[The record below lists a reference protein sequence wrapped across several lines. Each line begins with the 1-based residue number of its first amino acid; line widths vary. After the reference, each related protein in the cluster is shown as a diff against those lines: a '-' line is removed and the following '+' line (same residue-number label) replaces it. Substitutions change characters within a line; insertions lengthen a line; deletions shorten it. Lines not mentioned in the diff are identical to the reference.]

1 MKVRRTEKIKVD
13 LFRVGDVIRFKLSD
27 GEKVEMLAVKEENNG
42 MIFCFA
48 DCLAKEYSMNA
59 QNTNAGGWDASDLR
73 KKLNGEILDRFPQK
87 IRKLLL
93 PFENG
98 DLLRLPTEKEIFGS
112 NPCGE
117 DEPESVSQWKPM
129 KQRKNR
135 IASQGLNGGWEWYWL
150 QNRVPNSA
158 ANFAYANNYGNCT
171 YDAASDGA
179 GVRPSPR
186 SKIPYPHLPVR
197 CGTMKTSRKVEVKSM
212 DGLVKTLGTV
222 LLLLAA
228 AIWAAVLLLV
238 PAALVKFCWGY
249 LFV

>member
-93 PFENG
+93 PFEKRRPAAPADGKGN
-98 DLLRLPTEKEIFGS
+98 LRL
-112 NPCGE
+112 
-117 DEPESVSQWKPM
+117 KPV
-129 KQRKNR
+129 
-135 IASQGLNGGWEWYWL
+135 W
-150 QNRVPNSA
+150 
-158 ANFAYANNYGNCT
+158 
-171 YDAASDGA
+171 
-179 GVRPSPR
+179 
-186 SKIPYPHLPVR
+186 
-197 CGTMKTSRKVEVKSM
+197 
-212 DGLVKTLGTV
+212 
-222 LLLLAA
+222 
-228 AIWAAVLLLV
+228 
-238 PAALVKFCWGY
+238 
-249 LFV
+249 

>member
-1 MKVRRTEKIKVD
+1 MKVKRTEEVD
-13 LFRVGDVIRFKLSD
+13 VQQFRVGDIIHFELSD
-27 GEKVEMLAVKEENNG
+27 GEKVEMLAVKEEDEG
-42 MIFCFA
+42 MIFCSS
-48 DCLAKEYSMNA
+48 DCLEKECRMNRK
-59 QNTNAGGWDASDLR
+59 NTNAGGWDASYLR

-158 ANFAYANNYGNCT
+158 AYFAGANGAGRCNYAN
-171 YDAASDGA
+171 ASLEA
-179 GVRPSPR
+179 GVRPVA
-186 SKIPYPHLPVR
+186 KIKNPISAPACQVR
-197 CGTMKTSRKVEVKSM
+197 NDEDEQEG
-212 DGLVKTLGTV
+212 
-222 LLLLAA
+222 
-228 AIWAAVLLLV
+228 
-238 PAALVKFCWGY
+238 
-249 LFV
+249 

>member
-1 MKVRRTEKIKVD
+1 MKVRRTEKIKVNT
-13 LFRVGDVIRFKLSD
+13 FRVGDVIRFKLSD
-27 GEKVEMLAVKEENNG
+27 GEKVEMLAVKEESDG

-48 DCLAKEYSMNA
+48 DCLAKEYSMNE
-59 QNTNAGGWDASDLR
+59 QNTNEGGWDASDLR
-73 KKLNGEILDRFPQK
+73 KKLNSEILDRFPRK

-98 DLLRLPTEKEIFGS
+98 DMLRLPTEKEIFGS

-158 ANFAYANNYGNCT
+158 ANFADVDGNGYAYCDNAG
-171 YDAASDGA
+171 GA
-179 GVRPSPR
+179 HGVRPVVEIKNPISAPACQ
-186 SKIPYPHLPVR
+186 VR
-197 CGTMKTSRKVEVKSM
+197 DDEDEQEG
-212 DGLVKTLGTV
+212 
-222 LLLLAA
+222 
-228 AIWAAVLLLV
+228 
-238 PAALVKFCWGY
+238 
-249 LFV
+249 

>member
-27 GEKVEMLAVKEENNG
+27 GEKVEMLAVKEENDG

-87 IRKLLL
+87 IRKLLM

-135 IASQGLNGGWEWYWL
+135 IASQGLNGGWEW
-150 QNRVPNSA
+150 
-158 ANFAYANNYGNCT
+158 C
-171 YDAASDGA
+171 ASPFRFVVCSPAGCRGDGA
-179 GVRPSPR
+179 GS
-186 SKIPYPHLPVR
+186 L
-197 CGTMKTSRKVEVKSM
+197 CG
-212 DGLVKTLGTV
+212 
-222 LLLLAA
+222 
-228 AIWAAVLLLV
+228 
-238 PAALVKFCWGY
+238 AALLRCPAGVQAVY
-249 LFV
+249 R

>member
-1 MKVRRTEKIKVD
+1 MKVRRTEKIKVNT
-13 LFRVGDVIRFKLSD
+13 FRVGDVIRFKLSD
-27 GEKVEMLAVKEENNG
+27 GEKVEMLAVKEESDG

-48 DCLAKEYSMNA
+48 DCLAKEYSMNE
-59 QNTNAGGWDASDLR
+59 QNTNEGGWDASDLR
-73 KKLNGEILDRFPQK
+73 KKLNSEILDRFPRK

-98 DLLRLPTEKEIFGS
+98 DMLRLPTEKEIFGS

-158 ANFAYANNYGNCT
+158 AAVANVNGDGNADGNYASHAY
-171 YDAASDGA
+171 
-179 GVRPSPR
+179 GVRPVV
-186 SKIPYPHLPVR
+186 KIKNPISAPACQVR
-197 CGTMKTSRKVEVKSM
+197 DDEDEQEG
-212 DGLVKTLGTV
+212 
-222 LLLLAA
+222 
-228 AIWAAVLLLV
+228 
-238 PAALVKFCWGY
+238 
-249 LFV
+249 

>member
-27 GEKVEMLAVKEENNG
+27 GEKVEMLAVKEEKDG

-150 QNRVPNSA
+150 QNR
-158 ANFAYANNYGNCT
+158 
-171 YDAASDGA
+171 ASSRQPISPARTTA
-179 GVRPSPR
+179 GVAPTTTPRLRLVSAPSPR
-186 SKIPYPHLPVR
+186 SRIPYPHLPVR

-228 AIWAAVLLLV
+228 AIWAAVLLLA
-238 PAALVKFCWGY
+238 PAALAKLCWLY
-249 LFV
+249 LFA

>member
-1 MKVRRTEKIKVD
+1 MKVRRTEKIKVN

-27 GEKVEMLAVKEENNG
+27 GEKVEMLAVKEESDG

-73 KKLNGEILDRFPQK
+73 KKLNGEILDCFPRK

-117 DEPESVSQWKPM
+117 DEPESVSQWEPM

-158 ANFAYANNYGNCT
+158 AGFAYVDGGGDWACSC
-171 YDAASDGA
+171 ASSA
-179 GVRPSPR
+179 FGVRPVA
-186 SKIPYPHLPVR
+186 KIKNPV
-197 CGTMKTSRKVEVKSM
+197 S
-212 DGLVKTLGTV
+212 
-222 LLLLAA
+222 A
-228 AIWAAVLLLV
+228 
-238 PAALVKFCWGY
+238 PACQVRNDEDEQGG
-249 LFV
+249 

>member
-1 MKVRRTEKIKVD
+1 MKVRRTEKIKVNT
-13 LFRVGDVIRFKLSD
+13 FRVGDVIRFKLSD
-27 GEKVEMLAVKEENNG
+27 GEKVEMLAVKEESDG

-48 DCLAKEYSMNA
+48 DCLAKEYSMNE
-59 QNTNAGGWDASDLR
+59 QNTNEGGWDASDLR
-73 KKLNGEILDRFPQK
+73 KKLNSEILDRFPRK

-98 DLLRLPTEKEIFGS
+98 DMLRLPTEKEIFGS

-158 ANFAYANNYGNCT
+158 ASFADVHSYGNADCNGAS
-171 YDAASDGA
+171 AAY
-179 GVRPSPR
+179 GVRPVV
-186 SKIPYPHLPVR
+186 KIKNPISAPACQVR
-197 CGTMKTSRKVEVKSM
+197 DDEDEQEG
-212 DGLVKTLGTV
+212 
-222 LLLLAA
+222 
-228 AIWAAVLLLV
+228 
-238 PAALVKFCWGY
+238 
-249 LFV
+249 